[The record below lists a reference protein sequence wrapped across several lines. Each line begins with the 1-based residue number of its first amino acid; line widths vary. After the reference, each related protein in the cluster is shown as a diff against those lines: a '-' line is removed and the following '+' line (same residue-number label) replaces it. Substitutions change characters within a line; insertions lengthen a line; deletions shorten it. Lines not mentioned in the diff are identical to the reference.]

1 VSAEGILSPIRLP
14 RLPAQIEFIPDSA
27 GCFWLHRHQPLFFLI
42 ARVLSELF
50 DLTIISGNETLTIFP
65 AVAIGTMWKAVGIDA
80 WLAGRKSSLEDARG
94 TVTEIIDRVQK
105 KGDTA
110 LRELSRHVELVEIAV
125 SDEERE
131 SAYDD
136 VETKIVESLIEAH
149 ARIERFHELQKPRD
163 LWLQEMEPG
172 IVLGVKTTALDR
184 IGIYV
189 PGGRAPYPSSA
200 LMCAVPAKVAG
211 VREIC
216 ACSPPPIH
224 PMTLVALDIAGI
236 TEIYRSGGAQAIAA
250 MALGTETIK
259 PVQKIVGPGNV
270 YVTLAKM
277 MLREH
282 VEIDFPAGPSEIGII
297 ADHTANPRIVAA
309 DVLAQAEHD
318 PNAACILITTDKS
331 LPEKVGN
338 EIAALLSTAPRKE
351 IIEKALINSGYTL
364 VADMEEA
371 IAASDRV
378 APEHLS
384 IQVADPLSVVTHVKN
399 AGAIFVGKYSAVA
412 CGDYAVGTN
421 HVLPTAGYAKMYSG
435 LDVSHFC
442 KTASVEMLNKNGLEA
457 IGDIV
462 ETIAEAEGLHAHAQ
476 SVKIRRQC

>member
-1 VSAEGILSPIRLP
+1 
-14 RLPAQIEFIPDSA
+14 
-27 GCFWLHRHQPLFFLI
+27 
-42 ARVLSELF
+42 
-50 DLTIISGNETLTIFP
+50 
-65 AVAIGTMWKAVGIDA
+65 MWKAVGIDA

-105 KGDTA
+105 NGDAA
-110 LRELSRHVELVEIAV
+110 LRELSRHYELKEIAV

-172 IVLGVKTTALDR
+172 IVLGVKTTALNR

-216 ACSPPPIH
+216 ACSPPPIN
-224 PMTLVALDIAGI
+224 PMTLVALDIAGV

-250 MALGTETIK
+250 MALGTETVK

-318 PNAACILITTDKS
+318 PNAACILITTDKNF
-331 LPEKVGN
+331 PGKVGH
-338 EIAALLSTAPRKE
+338 EIAELLTRAPRKE
-351 IIEKALINSGYTL
+351 ILEQALNNSGYVI

-384 IQVADPLSVVTHVKN
+384 IQVADPLSVVIRVKN
-399 AGAIFVGKYSAVA
+399 AGAIFVGRYSAVA

-421 HVLPTAGYAKMYSG
+421 HVLPTAGYSKMYSG

-442 KTASVEMLNKNGLEA
+442 KTASVEMIDKNGLEA

>member
-1 VSAEGILSPIRLP
+1 
-14 RLPAQIEFIPDSA
+14 
-27 GCFWLHRHQPLFFLI
+27 
-42 ARVLSELF
+42 
-50 DLTIISGNETLTIFP
+50 
-65 AVAIGTMWKAVGIDA
+65 MWKAVGIDA
-80 WLAGRKSSLEDARG
+80 WLAGRKSSLEDARV
-94 TVTEIIDRVQK
+94 TVTGIIERVRK
-105 KGDTA
+105 DGDTA
-110 LRELSRHVELVEIAV
+110 LRELSRHYDLKEIAV
-125 SDEERE
+125 SVEERE

-136 VETKIVESLIEAH
+136 VDTKIIESLIEAH
-149 ARIERFHELQKPRD
+149 ARIERFHELQKPKD

-172 IVLGVKTTALDR
+172 IVLGVKTSALDR
-184 IGIYV
+184 VGIYV

-224 PMTLVALDIAGI
+224 PMTLVALDIAGVS
-236 TEIYRSGGAQAIAA
+236 EIYRSGGAQAIAA
-250 MALGTETIK
+250 MALGTETVK

-277 MLREH
+277 MLREN

-297 ADHTANPRIVAA
+297 ADHTANPRIVAS

-318 PNAACILITTDKS
+318 PNAACILITTDRN
-331 LPEKVGN
+331 LPGKVGL
-338 EIAALLSTAPRKE
+338 EIAGLLASAPRKE
-351 IIEKALINSGYTL
+351 IIEQALNNSGYTL
-364 VADMEEA
+364 VADMDEA
-371 IAASDRV
+371 IAASDII

-384 IQVADPLSVVTHVKN
+384 IQVEDPLSVVTRVKN

-435 LDVSHFC
+435 LDVAHFC
-442 KTASVEMLNKNGLEA
+442 KTASVEMIDKNGLEA

-462 ETIAEAEGLHAHAQ
+462 ETIAEAEGLHAHAM

>member
-1 VSAEGILSPIRLP
+1 
-14 RLPAQIEFIPDSA
+14 
-27 GCFWLHRHQPLFFLI
+27 
-42 ARVLSELF
+42 
-50 DLTIISGNETLTIFP
+50 
-65 AVAIGTMWKAVGIDA
+65 MWKAVAIDA

-105 KGDTA
+105 NGDAA
-110 LRELSRHVELVEIAV
+110 LRELSRHYELKEIAV

-216 ACSPPPIH
+216 ACSPPPIN
-224 PMTLVALDIAGI
+224 PMTLVALDIAGV

-250 MALGTETIK
+250 MAFGTETVK

-277 MLREH
+277 MLREK

-318 PNAACILITTDKS
+318 PHAACILITTDKN
-331 LPEKVGN
+331 LPGKVGH
-338 EIAALLSTAPRKE
+338 EIAELLIREPRKE
-351 IIEKALINSGYTL
+351 IIEQALNNSGYVI

-384 IQVADPLSVVTHVKN
+384 IQVADPLSVVIRVKN

-421 HVLPTAGYAKMYSG
+421 HVLPTAGYSKMYSG

-442 KTASVEMLNKNGLEA
+442 KTASVEMIDKNGLEA

>member
-1 VSAEGILSPIRLP
+1 
-14 RLPAQIEFIPDSA
+14 
-27 GCFWLHRHQPLFFLI
+27 
-42 ARVLSELF
+42 
-50 DLTIISGNETLTIFP
+50 
-65 AVAIGTMWKAVGIDA
+65 
-80 WLAGRKSSLEDARG
+80 
-94 TVTEIIDRVQK
+94 
-105 KGDTA
+105 
-110 LRELSRHVELVEIAV
+110 
-125 SDEERE
+125 
-131 SAYDD
+131 
-136 VETKIVESLIEAH
+136 
-149 ARIERFHELQKPRD
+149 
-163 LWLQEMEPG
+163 MEPG

-216 ACSPPPIH
+216 ACSPPPIN
-224 PMTLVALDIAGI
+224 PMTLVALDIAGV

-250 MALGTETIK
+250 MAFGTETVK

-277 MLREH
+277 MLREK

-318 PNAACILITTDKS
+318 PNAACILITTDKN
-331 LPEKVGN
+331 LPGKVGK
-338 EIAALLSTAPRKE
+338 EIAELLIREPRKE
-351 IIEKALINSGYTL
+351 IIEQALNNSGYTI

-384 IQVADPLSVVTHVKN
+384 IQVADPLSVVIRVKN

-421 HVLPTAGYAKMYSG
+421 HVLPTAGYSKMYSG

-442 KTASVEMLNKNGLEA
+442 KTASVEMIDKNGLEA